1 MIMSGLLIG
10 SVSMLEVGDNLAG
23 RYHVTSK
30 IGHGGMADVFEAYD
44 SLKHRTVAIKM
55 LRPEIVKD
63 KSNVDRF
70 EHEWVAASSL
80 YDPNIV
86 AIYDYGSHD
95 GLPYMVNEYV
105 KGQTLREKLNF
116 SANGTLSNK
125 EAVSVIYQLCD
136 VATYIHS
143 HGLVHRDIKPENIF
157 YSVDG
162 TVKISDFGISTE
174 IGEKIVGDTV
184 DGTVEY
190 SAPEILTGKTST
202 PSADIYAIG
211 IVFFEILVGRLPFTG
226 KKTEDVAMKQI
237 YNPMPLAS
245 EIRKDIPK
253 TFDEV
258 IIRATKKR
266 PEERYSSA
274 KEFKE
279 ALEKAVE
286 EAGQIK
292 EKRGILSRIFGFK

>member
-1 MIMSGLLIG
+1 
-10 SVSMLEVGDNLAG
+10 MLEVGDNLAG

>member
-1 MIMSGLLIG
+1 
-10 SVSMLEVGDNLAG
+10 MLEVGDNLAG
-23 RYHVTSK
+23 RYHITSK

-80 YDPNIV
+80 YNPNIV

-258 IIRATKKR
+258 IIKATKKR